1 MKTLR
6 WVALA
11 SAIVVGMSALGR
23 ASTLL
28 DVVGPGINSD
38 TTVANGTTLWSLLV
52 GGVSTSTP
60 AGDNG
65 KNAILRYYVVATGS
79 SGTSVFSLGE
89 IDPAFGGTG
98 AAPYVASSGSS
109 YSLIDPAA
117 GATGRDVSNL
127 TSLRV
132 LAESA
137 SSGQRER
144 TIEQR

>member
-1 MKTLR
+1 MKTVR
-6 WVALA
+6 SVALA
-11 SAIVVGMSALGR
+11 SAIVVGMSAPGH
-23 ASTLL
+23 ASRLL

-38 TTVANGTTLWSLLV
+38 TTVANGTTLWSLV

-98 AAPYVASSGSS
+98 AAPYVASSGSNYAHRS
-109 YSLIDPAA
+109 RRWCD
-117 GATGRDVSNL
+117 GARCIELDK
-127 TSLRV
+127 
-132 LAESA
+132 LASSRGICA